1 MRRGARNLTA
11 WLVLAVCLL
20 ASVAP
25 AQALVLCFEPDG
37 RAVLETASNDGCEGC
52 PGTGEAPLAVVED
65 GFDGGCCACID
76 IPLPR
81 GSEEPEA
88 RLKSGEPRPP
98 CLLLLPVLQVATA
111 SLVEPPRTFAP
122 PRRAPPRQARG
133 LASIRT
139 VILRV

>member
-65 GFDGGCCACID
+65 GVDAGSCACID

-81 GSEEPEA
+81 SSDEPEA

-98 CLLLLPVLQVATA
+98 CALFLPPLAVVAA
-111 SLVEPPRTFAP
+111 SLAEPPPALALAP
-122 PRRAPPRQARG
+122 RAPPRQAPG
-133 LASIRT
+133 LLSIRT